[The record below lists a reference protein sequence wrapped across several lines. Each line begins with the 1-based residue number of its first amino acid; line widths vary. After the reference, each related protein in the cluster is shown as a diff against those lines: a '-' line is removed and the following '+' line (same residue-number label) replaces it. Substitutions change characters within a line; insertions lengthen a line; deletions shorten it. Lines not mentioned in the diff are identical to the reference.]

1 MQYETLLISN
11 FICNI
16 KEKFYKEKFIKRNFL
31 SITFVLSTFLY
42 DLIHFFKKVSFIA
55 PAVHMVTTSKLIEH
69 ELKTCD
75 KTTTKTL
82 WIKWMEIIA
91 FLLQL
96 PTELEVTKITVQVVS

>member
-1 MQYETLLISN
+1 MISN

-16 KEKFYKEKFIKRNFL
+16 KEKFYKDKFIKRNFL
-31 SITFVLSTFLY
+31 SIIFVLSTFLY
-42 DLIHFFKKVSFIA
+42 DMKHFFKKVSFIA
-55 PAVHMVTTSKLIEH
+55 PTVHMVTTSKLIEH
-69 ELKTCD
+69 ELKTCS

-82 WIKWMEIIA
+82 WIMWMEIIA